1 MENTRIA
8 FGRKIVE
15 ARTIKRLTQEELAK
29 RASLQQNNLSRIEN
43 GKYNPGLDILQRIAD
58 ALDME
63 LGFVERF

>member
-1 MENTRIA
+1 MENTRTA

-15 ARTIKRLTQEELAK
+15 ARTVRRITQEELAD
-29 RASLQQNNLSRIEN
+29 RANIQRNNLSRIEN

-63 LGFVERF
+63 LGFV

>member
-15 ARTIKRLTQEELAK
+15 ARTVNRLTQEELAE
-29 RASLQQNNLSRIEN
+29 RAGLQQNNLSRIEN

-63 LGFVERF
+63 LGFMEK